1 MYFMYAC
8 MCMYYVCMYA
18 YFQVHMHNHRLTEG
32 MLKVEVIECSRL
44 ALVDLAV
51 EIYCTLELCKSAFTS
66 IHVSVDEHLHI
77 FK

>member
-1 MYFMYAC
+1 
-8 MCMYYVCMYA
+8 
-18 YFQVHMHNHRLTEG
+18 MHNHRLTEG
-32 MLKVEVIECSRL
+32 TLKVEVIECSRL

-51 EIYCTLELCKSAFTS
+51 EVYCTLELCKSAFTS